1 MNLRIVLIEDSRQV
15 REALSLILNN
25 SPGYQCVEAF
35 PDAEQALARFPQD
48 PPDVA
53 LVDINLPGM
62 SGIECV
68 RHLKARAPRLEILML
83 TIETDAERVFQSLA
97 AGASGYLVKN
107 VPPSKLLEAI
117 DEVVRGGAPMSGP
130 IARLVVRHFREA
142 PPPVPSDAGGLDQ
155 EARPTAREREI
166 LDLIAQG
173 LRTKE
178 IGTRLGISPQTVQT
192 HVRNIYEKLHV
203 RSRTEAVLRMRRPAT
218 PPAA

>member
-130 IARLVVRHFREA
+130 IARLVVRNFREA

>member
-1 MNLRIVLIEDSRQV
+1 MSIRIALIEDSPQV
-15 REALSLILNN
+15 REALALILNN
-25 SPGYQCVEAF
+25 SPGYECVQAF
-35 PDAEQALARFPQD
+35 ASTESALAGFPSD

-53 LVDINLPGM
+53 LVDINLPGL

-68 RHLKARAPRLEILML
+68 RRLKARAPRMEILML
-83 TIETDAERVFQSLA
+83 TIETDPDRVFESLA

-107 VPPSKLLEAI
+107 VPPARLLEAI

-130 IARLVVRHFREA
+130 IARLVVRNFQQPR
-142 PPPVPSDAGGLDQ
+142 VGGMGGRPDD
-155 EARPTAREREI
+155 EDRPTAREQEV

-178 IGTRLGISPQTVQT
+178 IAVRMGISPQTVQT

-203 RSRTEAVLRMRRPAT
+203 RSRTEAVLRYHRG
-218 PPAA
+218 